1 MGTQSPGCIQK
12 TKYML
17 SEALMRLLEKQSF
30 RKILVGDIC
39 REAGISRS
47 AFYGHFADKYELLA
61 HCMAELLGRRIKN
74 TAGLPQEAQMIL
86 LLEGVRENRRMM
98 HNAFMADLN
107 AETLEILQR
116 TVCGGVEERL
126 QELQKKGAVLPGP
139 IPMVAAFC
147 TGGLANVILGWMR
160 EGCTTPVEEVA
171 RCQCRMLWDITSME

>member
-1 MGTQSPGCIQK
+1 
-12 TKYML
+12 
-17 SEALMRLLEKQSF
+17 
-30 RKILVGDIC
+30 
-39 REAGISRS
+39 
-47 AFYGHFADKYELLA
+47 
-61 HCMAELLGRRIKN
+61 
-74 TAGLPQEAQMIL
+74 MIL

-139 IPMVAAFC
+139 IPMVATFC